1 MKIDT
6 RFYGLNVKCFAI
18 ITEQNMPNTGYVA
31 V

>member
-18 ITEQNMPNTGYVA
+18 TEQNMPNTGYVA